1 MVRRSITDP
10 VPGNAPPAA
19 VRRLR
24 YARRMAARDEDIA
37 WFMELL
43 APLGPIAARRMF
55 GGAGL
60 YADGR
65 ILGLA
70 IEGTLY
76 LKTDGLTRDAFAA
89 AGGAPFIYA
98 GKAKPITV
106 SYWTPPEEAMDSP
119 ESMRPWAL
127 RALEAA
133 QRAALAKPA
142 KKRAKTSRA
151 KPRTGPR

>member
-43 APLGPIAARRMF
+43 APVGPIAARRMF

-106 SYWTPPEEAMDSP
+106 SYWTPPEEAMDSSD
-119 ESMRPWAL
+119 SMRPWAL
-127 RALEAA
+127 RAREAA